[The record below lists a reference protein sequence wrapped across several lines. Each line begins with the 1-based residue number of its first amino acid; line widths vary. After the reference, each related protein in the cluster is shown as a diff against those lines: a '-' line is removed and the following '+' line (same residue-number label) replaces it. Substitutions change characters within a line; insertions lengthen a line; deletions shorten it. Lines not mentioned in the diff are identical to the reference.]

1 MIQENLRVTAQ
12 TVLSQM
18 LEGHKTF
25 GDLAPK
31 YGMTEEQFKKIVEKV
46 VNDKDYPRL
55 LKVNDKYITARNR
68 IGKHKISTVDQGEE
82 KEKTKNNEQQDITT
96 LRKDMA
102 NELSSIEEQIAKKS
116 IEKERCEKSR
126 LLANAEL
133 AEAQEKLKIAEDA
146 VKKAENSWKKISG
159 ELDGLINTKKEIM
172 EKIEEID
179 SKVIYLVAPNYKG
192 EKPEFGT
199 LISVIPMDGAKVED
213 VSEVMMLTELSSED
227 MFLFESMEEA
237 KAVYQYIKLVT
248 MYFVEDKDY
257 KLLIDSEA
265 VIKLLK
271 KQELIDV

>member
-55 LKVNDKYITARNR
+55 VKVNDKYITARNR

-82 KEKTKNNEQQDITT
+82 KENPKNNEQQDITT
-96 LRKDMA
+96 LRKEMA

-116 IEKERCEKSR
+116 IEKEQCEKSR
-126 LLANAEL
+126 LET
-133 AEAQEKLKIAEDA
+133 QEKLKIAENTA
-146 VKKAENSWKKISG
+146 KKAENSWRKISG
-159 ELDGLINTKKEIM
+159 ELDVLINSKKEIIG
-172 EKIEEID
+172 KIEKID
-179 SKVIYLVAPNYKG
+179 SKIIYLVAPNYKG

-199 LISVIPMDGAKVED
+199 LISVVPMDGAKVED
-213 VSEVMMLTELSSED
+213 VSEVMLLTELSSED
-227 MFLFESMEEA
+227 VFLFESMEEA

-248 MYFVEDKDY
+248 MYFIEDKEY

-265 VIKLLK
+265 VVKLLK